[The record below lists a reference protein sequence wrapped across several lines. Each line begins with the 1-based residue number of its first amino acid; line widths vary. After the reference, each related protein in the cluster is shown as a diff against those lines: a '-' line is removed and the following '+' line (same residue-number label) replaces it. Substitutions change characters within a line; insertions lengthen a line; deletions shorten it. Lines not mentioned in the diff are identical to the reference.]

1 MAEINTD
8 QFPQASAKALNNQQL
23 QEYLTRSM
31 GNFDSAR
38 KQAIED
44 VSQEI
49 WEGLREKAR
58 QIKKH
63 TIENLDY
70 YLDLLYENVTRSG
83 GFVHFATTDGQ
94 ARDIIGHISKNRGLT
109 KAIKSKS
116 MVSEEVGLNKYL
128 ESVGVEPIETDL
140 GEYIIQLVD
149 ETPFHIIAPALHKT
163 RQQVGEIFAEKLNRP
178 GLNTIEDM
186 AGTAR
191 EILRDKLLSADLGI
205 TGANFL
211 VAETGSVVL
220 VTNEGNGRFCTS
232 KPNVHIALVGMEKL
246 IPSIEDLSVFIR
258 LLPKAATG
266 QRITSYTTH
275 VFGPKT
281 LSEEDGPD
289 EFHLIIVDNGRS
301 KLLEDPVLREA
312 LYCIRC
318 GACLNTC
325 PIYRKVGGHSY
336 GWVYPGPIGAVV
348 TPIMT
353 GLKKGKDLP
362 FASSL
367 CGACRDVCPLK
378 IDIPHML
385 LNMRSKLM
393 EGTSDQRKRGVT
405 EKLAS
410 FAYKKLMIN
419 VGALSIFRYIAYL
432 LQKPFIRNGYLGKTS
447 IPILKNWTNSR
458 DLPGIPKK
466 RFSQIWEEDQF
477 KEQQ

>member
-1 MAEINTD
+1 MAEINTE
-8 QFPQASAKALNNQQL
+8 QFPQASAKALNDQQL

-31 GNFDSAR
+31 GNFDGAR
-38 KQAIED
+38 KKAIED
-44 VSQEI
+44 VSHEA
-49 WEGLREKAR
+49 WEDLREKAR

-70 YLDLLYENVTRSG
+70 YLDLLHERVTRSG
-83 GFVHFATTDGQ
+83 GFVHFATTDKQ
-94 ARDIIGHISKNRGLT
+94 ARGIIGDISKSRGLT

-116 MVSEEVGLNKYL
+116 MVSEEIDLNKYL
-128 ESVGVEPIETDL
+128 ESIGVEPIETDL

-163 RQQVGEIFAEKLNRP
+163 RDQVGEIFAEKLNRP

-205 TGANFL
+205 TGGNFL

-232 KPNVHIALVGMEKL
+232 KPKVHIALVGMEKL
-246 IPSIEDLSVFIR
+246 IPSLEDLSTFIR

-266 QRITSYTTH
+266 QTITSYTTH

-281 LSEEDGPD
+281 VKEEDGPD

-301 KLLEDPVLREA
+301 KLLEDPTLREA

-348 TPIMT
+348 TPILT
-353 GLKKGKDLP
+353 GLRKGKDLP

-378 IDIPHML
+378 INIPHML
-385 LNMRSKLM
+385 LNMRNKLM
-393 EGTSDQRKRGVT
+393 EGPSNQRKRSFT

-410 FAYKKLMIN
+410 FTYTKLMTN
-419 VGALSIFRYIAYL
+419 ARALSIFRTIVYL
-432 LQKPFIRNGYLGKTS
+432 LQKPFVRNGYLGKTP
-447 IPILKNWTNSR
+447 IPILKYWTNAR
-458 DLPGIPKK
+458 DLPAIPRK
-466 RFSQIWEEDQF
+466 RFSQIWKDNIF
-477 KEQQ
+477 KEQP